1 MGSTSIMLRRL
12 VPIPFI
18 HNSKLAKNSSLFA
31 GRPFSFL
38 ASYFFQADLLNSM
51 LPSPSI
57 IGRGER
63 DKGKNTLDLLSQ
75 LEKDPEVAE
84 P

>member
-1 MGSTSIMLRRL
+1 MLRRL

-18 HNSKLAKNSSLFA
+18 HNSKLAKNSSFFA
-31 GRPFSFL
+31 RGGRPFSFL
-38 ASYFFQADLLNSM
+38 ASSLFQADLLNSM
-51 LPSPSI
+51 LPSSSI

-63 DKGKNTLDLLSQ
+63 DKGKITLDLLSQ